1 MVIFVR
7 KRPSMLRIQT
17 LLKKIDELSAK
28 EDKLDI
34 IEVDL
39 MLDYTK
45 VLYADL
51 LELRSKKVYT
61 GSLGTETKVE
71 KPKPE
76 EISNTSTTTPPQ
88 EIKQQE
94 PQQLQ
99 INEEIE
105 IEVKEQEFVA
115 SEAPKVAVEA
125 QEGHQK
131 IIPQPEPLQMAFEQ
145 KRPKEKRDINKIIGI
160 NDKYQYIS
168 ELFGNDKV
176 AYEETLARVSDF
188 EDADDALSW
197 LKEEVSK
204 EQNWDNELISVQ
216 MFYDTVN
223 VFFSAK

>member
-61 GSLGTETKVE
+61 GSLGTETKANN
-71 KPKPE
+71 PKPE
-76 EISNTSTTTPPQ
+76 EISNTTAPPQ

-94 PQQLQ
+94 PQQVAKK
-99 INEEIE
+99 EEVEIE
-105 IEVKEQEFVA
+105 IKEPV
-115 SEAPKVAVEA
+115 SVDVPKAAVEEKEEH
-125 QEGHQK
+125 QET
-131 IIPQPEPLQMAFEQ
+131 IPQPEPVQIVFEPQ
-145 KRPKEKRDINKIIGI
+145 QPKEKRNINKIIGI

-168 ELFGNDKV
+168 ELFGNDKT
-176 AYEETLARVSDF
+176 AYEETLARISDF
-188 EDADDALSW
+188 KQADDAISW
-197 LKEEVSK
+197 LKEEISK